1 VGGSFMLDLI
11 AEKWIVDSGVELEE
25 GFRLWVSGRGG
36 RGGGEGVRGG
46 EGRGGEMRGG
56 EGGLDGFVFSGRVGT

>member
-1 VGGSFMLDLI
+1 MLDLI

-56 EGGLDGFVFSGRVGT
+56 RVVWMVLYSVEGWVLR